1 MTFDQIVNAVYEG
14 VSLADLEALV
24 SELASEKAA
33 ELVSPSS
40 EDKDLVCYCA
50 PARCHGHALEKDAA
64 WAVETLKGPFKD

>member
-1 MTFDQIVNAVYEG
+1 MTFNQIVDAVYEG

-40 EDKDLVCYCA
+40 EEYV
-50 PARCHGHALEKDAA
+50 ALSEKFEEDFHDELATY
-64 WAVETLKGPFKD
+64 WS

>member
-33 ELVSPSS
+33 EIVGPNGEEYEVLSEMFEEHFHNALDTYLHSGRGNPVEPS
-40 EDKDLVCYCA
+40 
-50 PARCHGHALEKDAA
+50 
-64 WAVETLKGPFKD
+64 T